1 MKAKLMKTISSV
13 IVVSVIV
20 LCSFSACEAGQ
31 KFGNEQ
37 RVCMFDSPDGMT
49 FTVPSDLPTASIES
63 RTEMSIENS
72 DSTVVPKSKMKL
84 LPDNLSPMESFLWG
98 EGGIM
103 RSTGWFP
110 LTPESRKS
118 ELGVRRTMLTA
129 HQIGGFL
136 TFGLFIPTLIIG
148 QRNLTN
154 WNNAS
159 NGGRLD
165 RKLNNLHQMMG
176 MLTFSSYMATA
187 SLAIFAPPPL
197 IRRGD
202 WSTTTLHKTLAW
214 VHFVGMIATPIL
226 GSLSG
231 SKSLSLSAA
240 QNLRTI
246 HQITAYTTFAAFSA
260 SMIILTF

>member
-1 MKAKLMKTISSV
+1 MKTISSV
-13 IVVSVIV
+13 IIVSVIF
-20 LCSFSACEAGQ
+20 LWSFSALEAGQ

-37 RVCMFDSPDGMT
+37 HVCLFDSPDGMS
-49 FTVPSDLPTASIES
+49 FAVPPDPPTNLMENRAEVSID
-63 RTEMSIENS
+63 NS
-72 DSTVVPKSKMKL
+72 DSTVVPKSTMKL
-84 LPDNLSPMESFLWG
+84 LPDHLSPMESFLWG

-148 QRNLTN
+148 QRNLAN

-159 NGGRLD
+159 NGHLLD
-165 RKLNNLHQMMG
+165 RKLNSLHQMMG

-214 VHFVGMIATPIL
+214 IHFAGMIATPIL

-231 SKSLSLSAA
+231 SKSLSPSAA

-246 HQITAYTTFAAFSA
+246 HQVTAYATFAAFSA

>member
-1 MKAKLMKTISSV
+1 MKAKQMKTISS
-13 IVVSVIV
+13 IIIFSVIFLWFFTV
-20 LCSFSACEAGQ
+20 SDAGQ
-31 KFGNEQ
+31 NLGNEQ
-37 RVCMFDSPDGMT
+37 HICMFDSPDVMT
-49 FTVPSDLPTASIES
+49 FTAPSNVA
-63 RTEMSIENS
+63 S
-72 DSTVVPKSKMKL
+72 DSVASHSDSAVAPKSKMKL
-84 LPDNLSPMESFLWG
+84 LPDHLSPMESFLWG
-98 EGGIM
+98 DGGIM

-110 LTPESRKS
+110 LTSESRKS

-148 QRNLTN
+148 QRNLAN

-159 NGGRLD
+159 NGHQLD

-176 MLTFSSYMATA
+176 ILTFSSYMATA

-226 GSLSG
+226 GSLSAG
-231 SKSLSLSAA
+231 KSLSLSAA